1 MNLKLT
7 LTFLFLVLFF
17 HLSAT
22 DTLLVGIKDLGTP
35 IQSMVQNEEGEIFI
49 QLGNQVFKLKNE
61 SLEKTDIKITADDE
75 IFFQDGK
82 FTSINKLNKLN
93 KKIKYSENQS
103 FKWNKYLAKTGTENY
118 GIYYKDKRN
127 HYWVSNGT
135 NFLYKFIVTDF
146 FERDL
151 KQMSVRGILNDGND
165 LYVNSYSGFFKN
177 GEKIGPDFLE
187 GGSNIFK
194 KDGKLYFAAIR
205 ELYTFEIKSN
215 KFDIIF
221 EDTFSKSI
229 GEISCVFFFEEKW
242 WIGGSNGLFYFAD
255 NKKLEATPINE
266 MVNNF
271 RIIEDKLYILGF
283 ESVFTIKNG
292 KYKNIE
298 NLPSN
303 IECNDIAKVNN
314 NLFLATSK
322 GLLKYDAQNERLINC
337 FQNTEYENKEIF
349 SLELDEFNFLWIGT
363 KLGLVRF
370 NVGTE
375 SFDIFMKDF
384 EFNKRSSFKNENKFY
399 FGTTD
404 GYVTFSPM
412 TFFSSDLTGQ
422 NSLIEENQINIYKFL
437 LVLSA
442 GIILFLV
449 IYMNRKLKNQDRIDI
464 PIDKYTEPFIEE
476 KLYQGI
482 GKYNMSKIEQ
492 YIIENIDTINV
503 DKLREDSG
511 LTKNVFYK
519 VFNQHYEIAPKRL
532 IEILK
537 EERINSRKKSQ
548 RRD

>member
-49 QLGNQVFKLKNE
+49 QLGDQVFKLKNE
-61 SLEKTDIKITADDE
+61 SLEKTDIKITANDE

-82 FTSINKLNKLN
+82 FTSINKLNKLGV
-93 KKIKYSENQS
+93 KIKFSKNQN
-103 FKWNKYLAKTGTENY
+103 FVWNKYLAKKGTENY
-118 GIYYKDKRN
+118 GIYFKDERQN
-127 HYWVSNGT
+127 YWVSNGSK
-135 NFLYKFIVTDF
+135 FLYKFIVTDF

-151 KQMSVRGILNDGND
+151 KQISTRGILKVGND

-177 GEKIGPDFLE
+177 GVKIGPDFLI

-194 KDGKLYFAAIR
+194 KGNRLYFAGIW
-205 ELYTFEIKSN
+205 ELYSYDMLSN
-215 KFDIIF
+215 KFALAF
-221 EDTFSKSI
+221 EDVISNAV
-229 GEISCVFFFEEKW
+229 GEISCIFYFEEKW
-242 WIGGSNGLFYFAD
+242 WIGGSNGLYYFAD
-255 NKKLEATPINE
+255 DMKLEATPINE

-283 ESVFTIKNG
+283 ESVFTVKNG
-292 KYKNIE
+292 KYKDIGF
-298 NLPSN
+298 LPSN
-303 IECNDIAKVNN
+303 IECNDITKVND
-314 NLFLATSK
+314 LFFLATSR
-322 GLLKYDAQNERLINC
+322 GLLKYDAQNESLMNC
-337 FQNTEYENKEIF
+337 FQNTVYENKEIF
-349 SLELDEFNFLWIGT
+349 SIELDEFNFLWIGT
-363 KLGLVRF
+363 KMGLVRF
-370 NVGTE
+370 NVNTA
-375 SFDIFMKDF
+375 SFDLFMKDF
-384 EFNKRSSFKNENKFY
+384 EFNKRSSFKNEDKFY

-404 GYVTFSPM
+404 GYVTFSPKAFY
-412 TFFSSDLTGQ
+412 TSEWTNQKEFD
-422 NSLIEENQINIYKFL
+422 EENHINIYKFL
-437 LVLSA
+437 LILTL
-442 GIILFLV
+442 GIILFLI
-449 IYMNRKLKNQDRIDI
+449 IYMNRKLNNRPKIDLPVYEKN
-464 PIDKYTEPFIEE
+464 EPFFEE
-476 KLYQGI
+476 KSYGGI
-482 GKYNMSKIEQ
+482 GKYNMSKIEH

-519 VFNQHYEIAPKRL
+519 VFNQHYDIAPKRL